1 MKLIDNAIVFQNID
15 HYIDIG
21 SAIWKKS
28 IFLEVSTNNVGF
40 DSTVKKSLAK
50 DMNNYCILLLSPI
63 VPVRSSQIVYNA
75 LFAFISP
82 TTHLSLQFTVL
93 KGLLFHPE
101 TTCILFR
108 TSLLRCLLPSDN
120 VFIKPFQ
127 FKVILLKWY
136 LRDKEVCLRS

>member
-1 MKLIDNAIVFQNID
+1 MKLIENAIVFQNID
-15 HYIDIG
+15 HSIQSSIYKDIG

-82 TTHLSLQFTVL
+82 TTHLSL
-93 KGLLFHPE
+93 
-101 TTCILFR
+101 
-108 TSLLRCLLPSDN
+108 
-120 VFIKPFQ
+120 
-127 FKVILLKWY
+127 
-136 LRDKEVCLRS
+136 